1 MTEDEFIMRVAEMIP
16 DLTGFIMDKARLI
29 AKSGAV
35 DLAEHCNNYR
45 LPKIFLSA
53 VGMEIADR
61 YLVSD
66 KDKPVRNNFRFY
78 M

>member
-1 MTEDEFIMRVAEMIP
+1 MTEEEFLVRVSEMIP

-35 DLAEHCNNYR
+35 DLAEHGNNYR

-66 KDKPVRNNFRFY
+66 KDKPVRNNIRYY